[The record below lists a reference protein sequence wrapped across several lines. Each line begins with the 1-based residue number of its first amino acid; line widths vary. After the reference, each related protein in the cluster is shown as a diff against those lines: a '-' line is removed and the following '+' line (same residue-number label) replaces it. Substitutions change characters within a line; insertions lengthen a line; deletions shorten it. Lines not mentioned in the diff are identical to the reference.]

1 MKRIILLGFAVLAMS
16 NCQSTSTAPGSAG
29 PKQTVGA
36 LSGAIIGG
44 VIGNQI
50 GDGQGKNI
58 STALGIVSGAVIG
71 GSIGQTLDLIDQQY
85 MEDTQLQALE
95 MAPTDTALDWNN
107 PDTGNSGYTTPT
119 NTYYQDNLPCREYT
133 TVVTVAGEK
142 QHAYGTACRMSD
154 GSWKIQ

>member
-1 MKRIILLGFAVLAMS
+1 
-16 NCQSTSTAPGSAG
+16 
-29 PKQTVGA
+29 
-36 LSGAIIGG
+36 
-44 VIGNQI
+44 
-50 GDGQGKNI
+50 
-58 STALGIVSGAVIG
+58 VIG

-85 MEDTQLQALE
+85 MADTQLQALE

>member
-58 STALGIVSGAVIG
+58 STALGIVSGVVIG
-71 GSIGQTLDLIDQQY
+71 GSIG
-85 MEDTQLQALE
+85 
-95 MAPTDTALDWNN
+95 
-107 PDTGNSGYTTPT
+107 PDRSAIYGRYS
-119 NTYYQDNLPCREYT
+119 
-133 TVVTVAGEK
+133 VAS
-142 QHAYGTACRMSD
+142 T
-154 GSWKIQ
+154 

>member
-1 MKRIILLGFAVLAMS
+1 MKRIISAGFAVLALS
-16 NCQSTSTAPGSAG
+16 NCQSTSTAPSAPG

-50 GDGQGKNI
+50 GGGQGKDI
-58 STALGIVSGAVIG
+58 STALGMMSGAVIG
-71 GSIGQTLDLIDQQY
+71 ASIGQTLDRIDQQY
-85 MEDTQLQALE
+85 MADTQLQALE
-95 MAPTDTALDWNN
+95 MAPTDTALDWTN

-119 NTYYQDNLPCREYT
+119 STYYPEDLPCREYT
-133 TVVTVAGEK
+133 TVVTVAGTQQK
-142 QHAYGTACRMSD
+142 AYGTACRMSD

>member
-58 STALGIVSGAVIG
+58 STALGIVSGVVIG
-71 GSIGQTLDLIDQQY
+71 ASIGQTLDLIDQQY

-95 MAPTDTALDWNN
+95 MAPTDTALGWNN
-107 PDTGNSGYTTPT
+107 PDTGNSGIHHP
-119 NTYYQDNLPCREYT
+119 N
-133 TVVTVAGEK
+133 
-142 QHAYGTACRMSD
+142 QHILSR
-154 GSWKIQ
+154 

>member
-1 MKRIILLGFAVLAMS
+1 MKRIILAGFAILALS
-16 NCQSTSTAPGSAG
+16 NCQSTSTAPDAPGS
-29 PKQTVGA
+29 KQTVGA

-50 GDGQGKNI
+50 GGGQGKDI

-71 GSIGQTLDLIDQQY
+71 ASIGQTLDRIDQQY

-95 MAPTDTALDWNN
+95 MAPIDTALDWTN

-119 NTYYQDNLPCREYT
+119 STYYPEDLPCREYT
-133 TVVTVAGEK
+133 TVVTVAGNRLPT
-142 QHAYGTACRMSD
+142 G
-154 GSWKIQ
+154 

>member
-58 STALGIVSGAVIG
+58 STAL
-71 GSIGQTLDLIDQQY
+71 
-85 MEDTQLQALE
+85 
-95 MAPTDTALDWNN
+95 
-107 PDTGNSGYTTPT
+107 
-119 NTYYQDNLPCREYT
+119 
-133 TVVTVAGEK
+133 
-142 QHAYGTACRMSD
+142 
-154 GSWKIQ
+154 

>member
-1 MKRIILLGFAVLAMS
+1 MKRIIIAGFAILALS
-16 NCQSTSTAPGSAG
+16 NCQSTSTAPDALG

-50 GDGQGKNI
+50 GGGQGKDI
-58 STALGIVSGAVIG
+58 STALGMVSGAVIG
-71 GSIGQTLDLIDQQY
+71 ASIGQTLDRIDQQY
-85 MEDTQLQALE
+85 MADTQLQALE
-95 MAPTDTALDWNN
+95 MAPTDTALDWTN

-119 NTYYQDNLPCREYT
+119 STYYPEDLPCREYT
-133 TVVTVAGEK
+133 TVVTVAGTQQK
-142 QHAYGTACRMSD
+142 VYGTACRMSD

>member
-1 MKRIILLGFAVLAMS
+1 MKRIILLGFAILAMS

-58 STALGIVSGAVIG
+58 STALGIVSGVVIG
-71 GSIGQTLDLIDQQY
+71 AGIGQTLDRIDQQY

-95 MAPTDTALDWNN
+95 MAPTNTALDWNN

-142 QHAYGTACRMSD
+142 QQAYGTACRMND